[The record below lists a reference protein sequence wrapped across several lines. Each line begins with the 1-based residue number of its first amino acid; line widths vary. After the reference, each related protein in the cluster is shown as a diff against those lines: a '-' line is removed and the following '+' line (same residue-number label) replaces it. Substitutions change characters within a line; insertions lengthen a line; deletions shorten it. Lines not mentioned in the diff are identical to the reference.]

1 MDKMAY
7 LPFTPNHFLVRLN
20 LKAGGQTIM
29 QLKHKAIAGTLESS
43 DAQIIL
49 APNDGGLH
57 IDLTSSVYEQ
67 YGTQIKQLLQ
77 QVCHRLNIEN
87 ANIRVVDKGALD
99 CTLKARLETAYFRA
113 IDQKVDINWE
123 ALS

>member
-1 MDKMAY
+1 
-7 LPFTPNHFLVRLN
+7 
-20 LKAGGQTIM
+20 M

-77 QVCHRLNIEN
+77 QVCRQLNIEN